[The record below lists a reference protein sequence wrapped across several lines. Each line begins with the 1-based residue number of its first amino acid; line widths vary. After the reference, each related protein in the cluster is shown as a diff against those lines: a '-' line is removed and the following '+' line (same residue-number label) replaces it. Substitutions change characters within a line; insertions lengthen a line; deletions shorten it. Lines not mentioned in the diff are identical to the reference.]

1 MAYLLNVIL
10 SITPN
15 QSVLLLLSLSK
26 TKILSLGNIEIL
38 LFVLQGML
46 LITVVEAY
54 SFGALI

>member
-26 TKILSLGNIEIL
+26 TKILSLGNIEML
-38 LFVLQGML
+38 LFGLQGML